1 MGQKGG
7 EESCVIILK
16 NDAKF
21 EEELTCVLKIDIG
34 NLVNFTGTLKN
45 LKICCSSRD
54 FFPRYIMF
62 ELKNYRADMTM
73 TSYAIFKE
81 KFTFG
86 LKNDTRNLVNFHA
99 RSRNP
104 ENVHFDGLVLSK
116 VYKVLNEKMQNS
128 YVS

>member
-1 MGQKGG
+1 
-7 EESCVIILK
+7 
-16 NDAKF
+16 
-21 EEELTCVLKIDIG
+21 
-34 NLVNFTGTLKN
+34 
-45 LKICCSSRD
+45 
-54 FFPRYIMF
+54 MF

-86 LKNDTRNLVNFHA
+86 LKNDTRNWVNFHA